1 MITALLLSRASLF
14 SYALSKYE
22 LPSNKF
28 SIHLQFRS
36 LGGTVGLAQ
45 CGAILSSKVTSSLTD
60 AAKSGVLPAS
70 SVAALTHANSDLSS
84 IQSIDALPQDVQALI
99 RNAFR
104 NGTRWAFISLIPWC
118 SLAVFLTA
126 FLSKIP
132 DSDRERKESEKE
144 NQVAVSDLG
153 SGEAEKTGGNVHSG

>member
-1 MITALLLSRASLF
+1 M
-14 SYALSKYE
+14 
-22 LPSNKF
+22 
-28 SIHLQFRS
+28 HLQFRS

-84 IQSIDALPQDVQALI
+84 IQFIDALPQDVQALV

-132 DSDRERKESEKE
+132 DSDRERKESEEKKE
-144 NQVAVSDLG
+144 NQVAVSDVG
-153 SGEAEKTGGNVHSG
+153 SGEAEKTGGNVHFG